1 MLFDWSSFYWKSILF
16 WKTDTKRGFVAH
28 IVQVTGGETILAR
41 IFFPRANFSRPPKTF
56 SSPLPDFEPENIP
69 LHPVARQNKQLA
81 LFSWGKCWLLTF
93 AKFRLFLPF
102 VDKENNQLFMANSPA
117 RCTTQSFLL
126 LKLNSR
132 TQIFSAQIHLVC
144 QKIIGFIH
152 PLEGLPNFL

>member
-1 MLFDWSSFYWKSILF
+1 M
-16 WKTDTKRGFVAH
+16 
-28 IVQVTGGETILAR
+28 
-41 IFFPRANFSRPPKTF
+41 
-56 SSPLPDFEPENIP
+56 
-69 LHPVARQNKQLA
+69 
-81 LFSWGKCWLLTF
+81 
-93 AKFRLFLPF
+93 AK
-102 VDKENNQLFMANSPA
+102 SPA